1 VLQPTSCPHSLR
13 HITGADGYPGE
24 LLLLVLLLLV
34 LLLLLLLVA
43 VLLLIPRIVL
53 LLLTWCV
60 LLLLTWC
67 VLVLHTL
74 LVCLLLL
81 LLLLLLLPATLLLN
95 WGKGRLLPNFI
106 TLLLLLL
113 LCQAPHECHLALL
126 CSWGVIRHILQGHT
140 RRRGTTGGAGGINK
154 AIGSRRVVYLVHQST
169 SQTASR
175 QAIGA
180 ACIDGIYNV
189 YSVLPA
195 AI

>member
-34 LLLLLLLVA
+34 LLLLLLVA

-74 LVCLLLL
+74 LVCL